1 MEMEMEAMGKQQR
14 EEALL
19 RAAADGNLR
28 LLKEMARW
36 MGSGGEGEAAILG
49 TVEDGVG
56 DRALHL
62 AAGSGRLEVCR
73 YLVEDLRLD
82 VNQLNF
88 IGDTP
93 LYHSVLYGRD
103 AAARYLLDH
112 GADPLA
118 GKVHSPLY
126 AAAKEGHCEIV
137 KLLLSRGINVDLDS
151 LQGTPLHAAAISK
164 DHDIIKILLEHHAN
178 PNKVFGL
185 GYTPLS
191 WAIRAFE
198 PMPREPLECV
208 KLLVKAG
215 ADLNFIDFNGGSYAM
230 LAVKS
235 GFPGIMRFL
244 LDAGANPNIP
254 DECGNTPIEV
264 AASKGSRDMV
274 EMLFPLTSPVSTLPN
289 WSIDGIISHV
299 KHFGLK
305 PMDKQKCAK
314 IRTELK
320 QKASEAFKEGKY
332 YVASEMYTGAMAFD
346 PSPDDCAT
354 ILANRSL
361 STLRGGNGRAAL
373 SDATMCRMARPL
385 WPKACYREGAA
396 LMLLKKY
403 ERACEAFADGLKLD
417 PTNGDLAN
425 ALREAQEAAKN
436 ARRREK

>member
-1 MEMEMEAMGKQQR
+1 
-14 EEALL
+14 
-19 RAAADGNLR
+19 
-28 LLKEMARW
+28 MARW
-36 MGSGGEGEAAILG
+36 MGSGGQGEAAVLAA
-49 TVEDGVG
+49 VEDGQG
-56 DRALHL
+56 HRALHL
-62 AAGSGRLEVCR
+62 AAAAGRVEVCK

-93 LYHSVLYGRD
+93 LYLSALYGRAD
-103 AAARYLLDH
+103 AARYLLDH

-118 GKVHSPLY
+118 GKLHSPLY
-126 AAAKEGHCEIV
+126 GAANEGQCEIV
-137 KLLLSRGINVDLDS
+137 ELLLSRGIDVDLDS
-151 LQGTPLHAAAISK
+151 AQGTPLHAAAISK
-164 DHDIIKILLEHHAN
+164 HHDIIKILLEHHAN
-178 PNKVFGL
+178 PNKVYGL

-191 WAIRAFE
+191 WVIRATG
-198 PMPREPLECV
+198 PMPSEPLECV

-215 ADLNFIDFNGGSYAM
+215 VDLDFIDFDGVSYVM
-230 LAVKS
+230 LAVK
-235 GFPGIMRFL
+235 FDLPGIMKFL

-254 DECGNTPIEV
+254 DECGSTPIEV

-274 EMLFPLTSPVSTLPN
+274 EMLFPLTSPISTLTD

-305 PMDKQKCAK
+305 LRDQQMYAK
-314 IRTELK
+314 RRTEVK
-320 QKASEAFKEGKY
+320 RKASESFKRGDY
-332 YVASEMYTGAMAFD
+332 YIASEMYSCTRAFD
-346 PSPDDCAT
+346 PSPDEHAT
-354 ILANRSL
+354 ILANMSL
-361 STLRGGNGRAAL
+361 CALRLGNGRGAL

-417 PTNGDLAN
+417 PTSGDLAN

>member
-1 MEMEMEAMGKQQR
+1 MEMEAMGKQQR

-19 RAAADGNLR
+19 GAAAAGNLR
-28 LLKEMARW
+28 LLKKMARW
-36 MGSGGEGEAAILG
+36 MGSGGQGEAAVLAA
-49 TVEDGVG
+49 VEDGQG

-62 AAGSGRLEVCR
+62 AAAAGRLEVCR
-73 YLVEDLRLD
+73 YLVQDLRLD
-82 VNQLNF
+82 VNQLNL

-93 LYHSVLYGRD
+93 LYLSASYGRAD
-103 AAARYLLDH
+103 AARYLLDH

-118 GKVHSPLY
+118 GKVHSPLHG
-126 AAAKEGHCEIV
+126 AAKEGHCEIV
-137 KLLLSRGINVDLDS
+137 ELLLSRGINVDLDS
-151 LQGTPLHAAAISK
+151 AQGTPLHAAAISK
-164 DHDIIKILLEHHAN
+164 HHDIIKILLEHHAD
-178 PNKVFGL
+178 PNKVYGL
-185 GYTPLS
+185 GYAPLS
-191 WAIRAFE
+191 WAIRAIR

-215 ADLNFIDFNGGSYAM
+215 ADLNFIDFDGGSYVM
-230 LAVKS
+230 LAVKFDS
-235 GFPGIMRFL
+235 PGIMKFL

>member
-1 MEMEMEAMGKQQR
+1 MEMEAMGKQQR

-19 RAAADGNLR
+19 RAASDGNLR
-28 LLKEMARW
+28 LLKKMARW
-36 MGSGGEGEAAILG
+36 MGSGGKGEAAILG

-93 LYHSVLYGRD
+93 LFLSATYGRA

-118 GKVHSPLY
+118 GKLHSPLCG
-126 AAAKEGHCEIV
+126 AAMQGHCEIV
-137 KLLLSRGINVDLDS
+137 ELLLSRGIDVNLDYA
-151 LQGTPLHAAAISK
+151 QGTPLHAAAISTR
-164 DHDIIKILLEHHAN
+164 HDAMKILLEHHAN
-178 PNKVFGL
+178 PNKVCGL

-191 WAIRAFE
+191 WALRAIR
-198 PMPREPLECV
+198 PMPRESLECV

-215 ADLNFIDFNGGSYAM
+215 ADLNFIDFGGGSYVT
-230 LAVKS
+230 LAVKF
-235 GFPGIMRFL
+235 GLPGIMKFL

-254 DECGNTPIEV
+254 DECGSTPIEV
-264 AASKGSRDMV
+264 AASTGSRDMV
-274 EMLFPLTSPVSTLPN
+274 EMLFPLTSPISTLPD
-289 WSIDGIISHV
+289 WSIDGIISHG
-299 KHFGLK
+299 KHYGLK
-305 PMDKQKCAK
+305 PGDKQMFAK
-314 IRTELK
+314 RRIELK
-320 QKASEAFKEGKY
+320 QKASEAFKRGEY
-332 YVASEMYTGAMAFD
+332 FMASEMYNCAMSFD
-346 PSPDDCAT
+346 PSPDDYAT
-354 ILANRSL
+354 ILANMSL
-361 STLRGGNGRAAL
+361 CALRAGNGRAAL
-373 SDATMCRMARPL
+373 SDAAMCRMARPL

-403 ERACEAFADGLKLD
+403 EGACEAFADGLKLD
-417 PTNGDLAN
+417 PTSGDLAN

-436 ARRREK
+436 ARCPGK